1 MMYAVESRMFRRCLV
16 FTRAQVERGIERAMA
31 CELFYGP
38 ATDGASI
45 RVLQR
50 LETIG
55 IIHLDR
61 SQLDT
66 DLVTV
71 FAIEVE
77 PGVELE
83 AVERHVGLLFGEPL
97 VWPVSERRNNDGAVV
112 MRRRV
117 RAWDSGRVKLCA
129 GVCKSA

>member
-1 MMYAVESRMFRRCLV
+1 MMHAVESRMFRRCLV

-45 RVLQR
+45 RVLQS

-55 IIHLDR
+55 IIYIDR

-66 DLVTV
+66 GLATV

-77 PGVELE
+77 PGAQLE
-83 AVERHVGLLFGEPL
+83 TVERHIGLLFGEPL
-97 VWPVSERRNNDGAVV
+97 A
-112 MRRRV
+112 
-117 RAWDSGRVKLCA
+117 
-129 GVCKSA
+129 

>member
-1 MMYAVESRMFRRCLV
+1 MVRRCVV
-16 FTRAQVERGIERAMA
+16 FTRAQVEQGIERAVA

-55 IIHLDR
+55 VIYLDR

-77 PGVELE
+77 PGVELD
-83 AVERHVGLLFGEPL
+83 AVERHVGLLFGEP
-97 VWPVSERRNNDGAVV
+97 VG
-112 MRRRV
+112 
-117 RAWDSGRVKLCA
+117 
-129 GVCKSA
+129 